1 MLHMKCCPK
10 CEGDVA
16 LNKDYYGFYVTCL
29 QCGWSKDIPKDK
41 VSSKSSHDK
50 HSKLALAA

>member
-16 LNKDYYGFYVTCL
+16 LNKDYYGYYVTCL
-29 QCGWSKDIPKDK
+29 QCGWSKAIPNYT
-41 VSSKSSHDK
+41 VASNIIHDK
-50 HSKLALAA
+50 HSKLACAD